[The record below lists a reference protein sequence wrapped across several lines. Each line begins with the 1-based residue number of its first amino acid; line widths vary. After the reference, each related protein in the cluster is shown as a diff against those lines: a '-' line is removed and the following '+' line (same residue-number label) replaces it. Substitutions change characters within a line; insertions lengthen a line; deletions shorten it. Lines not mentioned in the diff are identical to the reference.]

1 MCEEGKKEEVIQKRQ
16 KTIGSTVT
24 ISRKAKDDKGSIE
37 VSCPTAVFTAKD
49 AETETA
55 PENQIGKKITLKSPA
70 AFHNMPGAYGKQ
82 KRSKE
87 NVFPM
92 VRERGHIIQKEV
104 E

>member
-1 MCEEGKKEEVIQKRQ
+1 MCEEGKKEEVIQK
-16 KTIGSTVT
+16 
-24 ISRKAKDDKGSIE
+24 KAKNNRKYRNYKPKAKNDKGSIE

-92 VRERGHIIQKEV
+92 VRERGYIIQKEV